1 MVLQRCQSVPR
12 ATASYSAGR
21 TGVTCPEVLQHQVYT
36 KLYSV
41 YIQSVHIQ
49 RIHIQS
55 VLIKSFVFVS
65 NLQFSGLVQ

>member
-21 TGVTCPEVLQHQVYT
+21 TGATCPEVLQHQVYT

-49 RIHIQS
+49 S